1 MAYRLRTTL
10 NNNLRIIF
18 LYTSHVSP
26 SGTVV
31 NVVYNNADVPAL
43 LKGEHPPA
51 YCVVVNFPGFRGF
64 VKSADTGEREFPLR
78 DRHLVPLYRTKFYPD
93 KVPGWIRKKQAPS
106 TCYREQFPIDL
117 SRHITAHRGQGQ
129 TWNNRLLSVN
139 LGLQSPDNRVP
150 PDVGSIIYVACTRTN
165 ELKNLLVE
173 PIFPSVWDQV
183 GKSETDV
190 LRRQSEER
198 LKKDAEVFAINNGAY
213 REFKV
218 EQAFKPDYSNN
229 ETEWQ
234 EILSATEP
242 PARASVPRLVQAM
255 DIDDVDEDGWMPA
268 VMCERHIGIDQGVR
282 NWAMVAVD
290 R

>member
-1 MAYRLRTTL
+1 M
-10 NNNLRIIF
+10 RIADAS
-18 LYTSHVSP
+18 LT
-26 SGTVV
+26 GTVV

-51 YCVVVNFPGFRGF
+51 YCIVVNFPCFRGF

-78 DRHLVPLYRTKFYPD
+78 DRHLVPLYRTKFYPNR
-93 KVPGWIRKKQAPS
+93 VPGWIRKKQAPS

-129 TWNNRLLSVN
+129 TWSNRVLSVN

-173 PIFPSVWDQV
+173 PIFPSIWDQV

-190 LRRQSEER
+190 LRRQSEVR

-213 REFKV
+213 GEFKR
-218 EQAFKPDYSNN
+218 EQAFQPDYSNN
-229 ETEWQ
+229 ETEWDN
-234 EILSATEP
+234 IVSANEP
-242 PARASVPRLVQAM
+242 PTRLVVVDPLQT
-255 DIDDVDEDGWMPA
+255 IGTDDLNEDNDDGWMSA

-282 NWAMVAVD
+282 HWAMVAVD